1 MSIAARST
9 STPAT
14 GHRNRVSFGAVGD
27 QQKRRQ
33 RQKQARMKK
42 NGEKNDNVDDEDDD
56 KDDRNEQNGD
66 KINKSGA
73 ATSKWKL
80 LAYVRKVL
88 QRSS

>member
-1 MSIAARST
+1 MSIATRST

-42 NGEKNDNVDDEDDD
+42 NEAKNDNVDDDDD
-56 KDDRNEQNGD
+56 DRDEQNGD
-66 KINKSGA
+66 KSNKSGA